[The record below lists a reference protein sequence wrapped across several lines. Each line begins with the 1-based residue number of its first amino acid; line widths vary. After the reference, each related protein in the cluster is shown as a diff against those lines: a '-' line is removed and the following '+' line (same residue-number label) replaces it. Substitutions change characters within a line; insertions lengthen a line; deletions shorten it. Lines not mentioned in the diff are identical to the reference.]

1 MEAEL
6 KLLPRCFVQDPRAQA
21 GAGPVSLKLR
31 TLEMPLRC
39 MLERIDDDDE
49 KLQGI
54 DLVPLFADVHVELI
68 HVRVF
73 RLLVDGSKPSKR
85 PFRTLLSRPRDD
97 GVVRLDI
104 DINEVVLAKAKKGDL
119 LFECASNRVYAA
131 DPKAEKLVP
140 MYRPRAD
147 MTVLKPNAR
156 CPPLDYLAV
165 ATGLHKWKEQ
175 RCVFLPTNLTTKFSI
190 GSPNPWSDYRIVRDM
205 YLRRCKELS
214 GKREK
219 AMKRMREEEGVE
231 WDTYVK
237 LRRIAEEEDVGND
250 LGVDN

>member
-6 KLLPRCFVQDPRAQA
+6 KLLPRCFVQDPRAKA
-21 GAGPVSLKLR
+21 GTGPVSLKLR
-31 TLEMPLRC
+31 TLEMPLKC
-39 MLERIDDDDE
+39 MLECIDDDDE

-54 DLVPLFADVHVELI
+54 DLVPLFADVHIELI
-68 HVRVF
+68 NVRVF

-85 PFRTLLSRPRDD
+85 PFRTLLSHPRND

-104 DINEVVLAKAKKGDL
+104 DINKVVLAKAKKGDL

-165 ATGLHKWKEQ
+165 TGGLHKWKEQ
-175 RCVFLPTNLTTKFSI
+175 RCIFLPTNLTTKFSM
-190 GSPNPWSDYRIVRDM
+190 GSPHPWSDHKRVRTM
-205 YLRRCKELS
+205 HLRQVEEVAD
-214 GKREK
+214 KRKK
-219 AMKRMREEEGVE
+219 ASKRMREDWNVD

-237 LRRIAEEEDVGND
+237 LRKIAEEEGVGND
-250 LGVDN
+250 VGDD